1 MEVATGYEQLFLYAL
16 LFTVTVE
23 TATLFLCARLLFK
36 MKRKDAPDALL
47 LFCGIALSFAT
58 LPYVWFLFPAFTSGA
73 AYVVC
78 AELFAF
84 AAEAI
89 GYKYILRV
97 DWKRAA
103 ALSFIC
109 NAASFLLGLLIFK

>member
-1 MEVATGYEQLFLYAL
+1 MEGSFEQLFLCAL
-16 LFTVTVE
+16 IFTVAVE
-23 TATLFLCARLLFK
+23 TSALFLCARLLFK
-36 MKRKDAPDALL
+36 MKRKDTPDALL

-58 LPYVWFLFPAFTSGA
+58 LPYVWFVFPAFTSGT

-84 AAEAI
+84 AAEAV

-109 NAASFLLGLLIFK
+109 NAASFLLGLLVFR

>member
-1 MEVATGYEQLFLYAL
+1 MEGSYEQLFLYAL
-16 LFTVTVE
+16 LFTVAVE
-23 TATLFLCARLLFK
+23 TAALFLCARVLFK
-36 MKRKDAPDALL
+36 MNGKDVPDALL

-58 LPYVWFLFPAFTSGA
+58 LPYVWFIAPMFTSGS
-73 AYVVC
+73 AYIAL

-84 AAEAI
+84 AVEAV
-89 GYKYILRV
+89 GYKFILRV

-109 NAASFLLGLLIFK
+109 NAASFLLGLIIF